1 MPDPD
6 LRRRFRLVLIRAS
19 RYDENGYVIRW
30 WRSSIPSNSLA
41 ALHGVAMDCAAERC
55 LGDDFEL
62 DIEALDETNTRIRPA
77 QIAKRVKAADAG
89 LVMMVGVQSNQYPRA
104 LDLALQFRAEGVP
117 VAIGGFHVSGT
128 MAMLKEI
135 DPGVQT
141 ALDHGVTVFAGEAEG
156 RLGDLL
162 RAARDGTMQ
171 PVYNFLDDLPNLEGA
186 PLPLLPSS
194 RVQRT
199 AGGTTSFD
207 AGRGC
212 PFKCSFCTI
221 INVQGRKSRRR
232 SPDDIEQII
241 RANIAQGVRR
251 FFVTDDNFARNSD
264 WSAILDR
271 LIHLREVEG
280 LPITLTIQVDT
291 MCHKLPGFIEKA
303 ARAGTK
309 RVFIGLESVSPDNL
323 IDANK
328 RQNNITEYRRMLLAW
343 KRAKVSTTC
352 GYILGFPKDTPE
364 TIRRDIQL
372 IQRELPIDIMEFFCL
387 TPLPGSA
394 DHKVLHEAGV
404 WMDPDLSL
412 YDATHAVT
420 AHPLMSREEWTQ
432 AYLDAWSTYYSDEHI
447 ATLIRRAIATGCS
460 PGKVMFLSF
469 WFRGCVAIEGIHPLE
484 CGILRLYTPSERK
497 PGLSIEP
504 GWRFWPREV
513 LRGLRKAGRWAV
525 LYAKL
530 RLMYRRIKR
539 DPGRMDYTDA
549 ALAPIPDPEPVEPE
563 VVPEQAAG

>member
-1 MPDPD
+1 MTDPNP
-6 LRRRFRLVLIRAS
+6 RRRFCLVLIRAS
-19 RYDENGYVIRW
+19 RYDEDGYVIRW

-41 ALHGVAMDCAAERC
+41 ALYGLALDCAEQRV
-55 LGDDFEL
+55 LGDDYDLEL
-62 DIEALDETNTRIRPA
+62 HALDETNTRVQPVRLA
-77 QIAKRVKAADAG
+77 NLVKAADGG
-89 LVMMVGVQSNQYPRA
+89 LVMLVGVQSNQFPRA
-104 LDLALQFRAEGVP
+104 LDIATAIRAEGVP

-128 MAMLKEI
+128 MAMLKET

-141 ALDHGVTVFAGEAEG
+141 ALDRGITVFAGEAEE
-156 RLGDLL
+156 RLADLL
-162 RAARDGTMQ
+162 RAARDGTLQ
-171 PVYNFLDDLPNLEGA
+171 PSYNFLDDLPDLAGA
-186 PLPLLPSS
+186 PLPLLPTA
-194 RVQRT
+194 RLRRT
-199 AGGTTSFD
+199 IGATTSFD

-232 SPDDIEQII
+232 SADDVEQII
-241 RANIAQGVRR
+241 RANVAQGVHR
-251 FFVTDDNFARNSD
+251 FFVTDDNFARNAE
-264 WSAILDR
+264 WETILDR

-280 LPITLTIQVDT
+280 VPITLTIQVDT

-309 RVFIGLESVSPDNL
+309 RVFIGLETVSAENL

-328 RQNNITEYRRMLLAW
+328 RQNNINEYRRMLLAW

-394 DHKVLHEAGV
+394 DHQVLHEAGV

-420 AHPLMSREEWTQ
+420 AHPLMSREEWTA
-432 AYLDAWSTYYSDEHI
+432 AYHDAWATYYTDEHI
-447 ATLIRRAIATGCS
+447 ATLLRRAIATGCS

-469 WFRGCVAIEGIHPLE
+469 WFRGCILIEGIHPLE
-484 CGILRLYTPSERK
+484 CGVLRLRTPHERK
-497 PGLSIEP
+497 PGLPVVP
-504 GWRFWPREV
+504 GWRFWPLEAFRSA
-513 LRGLRKAGRWAV
+513 GKAVRWAA
-525 LYAKL
+525 LYGRL
-530 RLMYRRIKR
+530 RLSYRRIRR
-539 DPGRMDYTDA
+539 DPDRLSYTDA
-549 ALAPIPDPEPVEPE
+549 ALAPFEDAPAAVAAA
-563 VVPEQAAG
+563 EQAAG